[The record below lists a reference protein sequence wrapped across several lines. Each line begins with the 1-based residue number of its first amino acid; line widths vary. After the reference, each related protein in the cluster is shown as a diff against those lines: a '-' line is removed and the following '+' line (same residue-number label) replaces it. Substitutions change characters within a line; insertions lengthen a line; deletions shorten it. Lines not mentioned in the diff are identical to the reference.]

1 LRTTRAK
8 SHTWPHRSS
17 YNMSDTK
24 PRLDPTSPSAKKRK
38 TASSSSPDLKP
49 QSPSKAKKTD
59 HRHTFF
65 GPVQK
70 SGAWTQEED
79 KKLFQHM
86 YPRATGLNW
95 ELIARDIEGRSL
107 HVSSVVSD
115 FSPMSYPIDIKGAD
129 NLDDPRQ
136 SALQSCMNRS
146 VSLTTRFNST

>member
-1 LRTTRAK
+1 
-8 SHTWPHRSS
+8 
-17 YNMSDTK
+17 MSDIK
-24 PRLDPTSPSAKKRK
+24 SQLEPTSPTSKKRK
-38 TASSSSPDLKP
+38 TPSSSSPDLKP

-95 ELIARDIEGRSL
+95 EVIARDIEGRSL
-107 HVSSVVSD
+107 HVSWVISD
-115 FSPMSYPIDIKGAD
+115 F
-129 NLDDPRQ
+129 L
-136 SALQSCMNRS
+136 L
-146 VSLTTRFNST
+146 SL